1 MYYVA
6 QYICI
11 ISAIVK
17 SILQTYLEQEIWILI
32 RDKWYFATVIGV
44 WDDLLW
50 FKHRTYNKDTE
61 EDTLWEMVVKVSEV
75 IAIDKIKSV
84 VSRKT
89 DVFMSR
95 LLETDQDVSNHQ
107 EHEK

>member
-1 MYYVA
+1 M
-6 QYICI
+6 
-11 ISAIVK
+11 K

-50 FKHRTYNKDTE
+50 FKHRTYNKETE
-61 EDTLWEMVVKVSEV
+61 EDTLWEMIVKISEI
-75 IAIDKIKSV
+75 IAVDKVKSV
-84 VSRKT
+84 VSRKP

-95 LLETDQDVSNHQ
+95 LQETDKSIGNSHQ
-107 EHEK
+107 EPEN